1 MSIDEADVGI
11 VGAGPGGLYA
21 ATYVGL
27 RGLRAVVL
35 DTLPA
40 PGGQITALYPEKR
53 IHDVAG
59 FRAVRG
65 RELVERCTEQAE
77 AAGARL
83 VLNTRVETLRP
94 DAQGFVLGTGAGAQ
108 VRCRAVIVA
117 VGLGTFSPRRLP
129 DAERFE
135 GRGVHYVIRDP
146 AAFRD
151 VDLVIV
157 GGGDAAV
164 DWALELEDVA
174 RSVTLV
180 HRRDRFRAH
189 EGRVEQLLNST
200 VQVRTDAEVVHLH
213 GDGEL
218 TGVEVMDKR
227 TDEVQTLPATRLYGA
242 LGFHADLGPVS
253 QWPIALDGRSI
264 PVDRCMRTDLDGVF
278 AAGDITGYEGKLKL
292 ISASFGEAVVAA
304 NHAANHVDPG
314 LRVFPGYGGPRS
326 QPVAA
331 GTAR

>member
-1 MSIDEADVGI
+1 MSELEVDVAI

-27 RGLRAVVL
+27 RGLTSVVL

-65 RELVERCTEQAE
+65 RDLVERCTEQAE
-77 AAGARL
+77 AAGAQLR
-83 VLNTRVETLRP
+83 LNTRAETLIRA
-94 DAQGFVLGTGAGAQ
+94 DEGFTLGAEHDSQ

-117 VGLGTFSPRRLP
+117 AGLGTFAPRRLP

-135 GRGVHYVIRDP
+135 GRGVCYVIRDP
-146 AAFRD
+146 ERFRGE
-151 VDLVIV
+151 DLVIV

-164 DWALELEDVA
+164 DWALELEHVA

-189 EGRVEQLLNST
+189 EGRVETLLSST
-200 VQVRTDAEVVHLH
+200 VQILTDAEVVHLH
-213 GDGEL
+213 GDGRLSAAEVL
-218 TGVEVMDKR
+218 DKNTGEHHRV
-227 TDEVQTLPATRLYGA
+227 PASRLYAA
-242 LGFHADLGPVS
+242 LGFHADLGPVAG
-253 QWPIALDGRSI
+253 WGIGLEGRAM
-264 PVDRCMRTDLDGVF
+264 PVDRCMRTDTPGVF
-278 AAGDITGYEGKLKL
+278 AAGDITTYEGKLKL

-314 LRVFPGYGGPRS
+314 LRVFPGYK
-326 QPVAA
+326 
-331 GTAR
+331 

>member
-1 MSIDEADVGI
+1 MSGLEVDVAI

-27 RGLRAVVL
+27 RGLRPLVL

-65 RELVERCTEQAE
+65 RELVERCAEQAE
-77 AAGARL
+77 AAGAELRL
-83 VLNTRVETLRP
+83 ATRVETLDRSSS
-94 DAQGFVLGTGAGAQ
+94 GFTLATEHQEQ
-108 VRCRAVIVA
+108 VRCRAVIIA
-117 VGLGTFSPRRLP
+117 AGLGTFTPRRLP
-129 DAERFE
+129 DAQRFE
-135 GRGVHYVIRDP
+135 GRGVCYVIRDP
-146 AAFRD
+146 EALRD
-151 VDLVIV
+151 QDLVIV

-189 EGRVEQLLNST
+189 EGRVEDLLSSS
-200 VQVRTDAEVVHLH
+200 VEVLTDAEVVHLH
-213 GDGEL
+213 GDTHL
-218 TGVEVMDKR
+218 VAAEVLDKR
-227 TDEVQTLPATRLYGA
+227 TGTHHKVPASRLYAA
-242 LGFHADLGPVS
+242 LGFTANLGPVAD
-253 QWPIALDGRSI
+253 WGIGLDGRAM
-264 PVDRCMRTDLDGVF
+264 PVDRCMRTDVPGVF
-278 AAGDITGYEGKLKL
+278 AAGDITTYEGKLQL

-314 LRVFPGYGGPRS
+314 LRVFPGYR
-326 QPVAA
+326 
-331 GTAR
+331 